1 MTKMTT
7 KQEYLS
13 ALLDDEAGAFEQK
26 RLLDEVQ
33 TDEALQQ
40 KLSSYALIGESLR
53 AENNEAPVL
62 GSSFLAGIHEQLE
75 EEDDFNEVLV
85 EEVEDIKDRPAANN
99 TWFKPMLGGALAAS
113 VVAVMAFTLIQNPQN
128 SLSTGPIQSIAD
140 TNNVPVTIA
149 EPTVVAKVNNVE
161 QPIYVSDQDL
171 RNRLKRYVNNHVK
184 YGSKSAIMPSVRA
197 VGYAANY

>member
-13 ALLDDEAGAFEQK
+13 ALLDDEAGTFEQK

-33 TDEALQQ
+33 KDEVLQQ

-53 AENNEAPVL
+53 AETTAPVL
-62 GSSFLAGIHEQLE
+62 GASFLAGIHDQLDQE
-75 EEDDFNEVLV
+75 EAFDKVLI
-85 EEVEDIKDRPAANN
+85 EDIKTTPATNN
-99 TWFKPMLGGALAAS
+99 SWFKPMLGGAMAAS
-113 VVAVMAFTLIQNPQN
+113 LVAVMVVALQQSPENPVSQAP
-128 SLSTGPIQSIAD
+128 LQSIAEN
-140 TNNVPVTIA
+140 NNVPVTIA

-161 QPIYVSDQDL
+161 RPIYVADQDL
-171 RNRLKRYVNNHVK
+171 RDRLKRYVNNHVK

>member
-13 ALLDDEAGAFEQK
+13 ALLDDEAGTFEQK

-33 TDEALQQ
+33 KDEALQQ
-40 KLSSYALIGESLR
+40 KLSRYALIGESLR
-53 AENNEAPVL
+53 AENNDAPVMRA
-62 GSSFLAGIHEQLE
+62 SFLAGIHDRLD
-75 EEDDFNEVLV
+75 EEDAFDEVLI
-85 EEVEDIKDRPAANN
+85 EEVKEKPAANN
-99 TWFKPMLGGALAAS
+99 NTWLKPMLGGALAAS
-113 VVAVMAFTLIQNPQN
+113 VVAVMVVALQQNPQ
-128 SLSTGPIQSIAD
+128 TPISSAPIETIAEI
-140 TNNVPVTIA
+140 NNVPVTIA

-161 QPIYVSDQDL
+161 RPIYVSDQDL

>member
-13 ALLDDEAGAFEQK
+13 ALLDDEAGTFEQK

-33 TDEALQQ
+33 KDEELQQ

-53 AENNEAPVL
+53 AENNEAPIL
-62 GSSFLAGIHEQLE
+62 GTSFLAGIHDQLDQ
-75 EEDDFNEVLV
+75 EEDFDEVLI
-85 EEVEDIKDRPAANN
+85 EDIKDQPAANN
-99 TWFKPMLGGALAAS
+99 NTWLKPMLGGALAAS
-113 VVAVMAFTLIQNPQN
+113 VVAVMAVTLMQSPQNPM
-128 SLSTGPIQSIAD
+128 STAPIESIAD
-140 TNNVPVTIA
+140 NNVPVIIA
-149 EPTVVAKVNNVE
+149 EPTVVATVNNVE
-161 QPIYVSDQDL
+161 RPIYVADQDL